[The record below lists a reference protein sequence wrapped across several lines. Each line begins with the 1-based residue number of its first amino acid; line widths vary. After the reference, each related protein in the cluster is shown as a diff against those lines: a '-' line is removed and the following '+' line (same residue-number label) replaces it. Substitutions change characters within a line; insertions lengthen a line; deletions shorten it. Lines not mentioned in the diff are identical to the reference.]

1 MDFDGIDVETDDYK
15 VKLPLVLGDGLFGVI
30 DRGNSDGNFAGENY
44 DEDADNNDGFQV
56 GFLYGSRGSSHLVAE
71 SETLGGDLAI
81 DTLTAGIGL
90 IF

>member
-1 MDFDGIDVETDDYK
+1 MDFDGIDVETDSYK

-30 DRGNSDGNFAGENY
+30 DRGNWDGNFAGENY

-56 GFLYGSRGSSHLVAE
+56 GVMYRPGGIFYLVAE
-71 SETLGGDLAI
+71 YETIDGGLDI
-81 DTLTAGIGL
+81 DTFTAGIRL

>member
-1 MDFDGIDVETDDYK
+1 MEFDGIDVETDSYK
-15 VKLPLVLGDGLFGVI
+15 VKLLLVLGDGLSGVI

-56 GFLYGSRGSSHLVAE
+56 GFLYRPGGIFYLVAE
-71 SETLGGDLAI
+71 YGTIDDGLDI
-81 DTLTAGIGL
+81 DTLTAGIRL

>member
-1 MDFDGIDVETDDYK
+1 MEFDGIDVETDSYK
-15 VKLPLVLGDGLFGVI
+15 VKLLLVLGDGLSGVI

-56 GFLYGSRGSSHLVAE
+56 GFLYRPGGIFYLVAE
-71 SETLGGDLAI
+71 YETIDDGLDI
-81 DTLTAGIGL
+81 DTLTAGIRL

>member
-1 MDFDGIDVETDDYK
+1 MDFDGIDVETDGYK

-56 GFLYGSRGSSHLVAE
+56 GFLYRPGGIFYLVAE
-71 SETLGGDLAI
+71 YETIDDGLDI
-81 DTLTAGIGL
+81 DTLTADIRL